1 MLRILAFFIAVF
13 CFYSFPQNDSTTT
26 MSVKELSERLHKDS
40 SLVILDVRTQPELES
55 HLGKIDGVINIP
67 LSELEARLGELED
80 YRNNL
85 IAVICKIGIRSGIA
99 TQLLIQNGFNA
110 KNVLGGMLEYRSISN
125 ISE

>member
-13 CFYSFPQNDSTTT
+13 SFYSFPQNDTTTT
-26 MSVKELSERLHKDS
+26 MSVNELSERLLKDS

-67 LSELEARLGELED
+67 LNELEARLSELED

-110 KNVLGGMLEYRSISN
+110 KNVLGGMYEYRSN
-125 ISE
+125 GNNNE